1 MHNTSATGIS
11 DETSVGEDFHIGH
24 SDDLRRVGDAL
35 CHRLI
40 LLLRQT
46 PCHVRGSGLPK
57 GPHLGRMI
65 HCGPKQKAKRLF
77 GNEKSLGWGA

>member
-57 GPHLGRMI
+57 GPHLGHMI
-65 HCGPKQKAKRLF
+65 RYGPILKAKQPFGKQK
-77 GNEKSLGWGA
+77 S

>member
-11 DETSVGEDFHIGH
+11 DETSVGEDRHTGH

-40 LLLRQT
+40 LLLRTQ
-46 PCHVRGSGLPK
+46 PRRVADRDCS
-57 GPHLGRMI
+57 
-65 HCGPKQKAKRLF
+65 KAPTLVI
-77 GNEKSLGWGA
+77 

>member
-11 DETSVGEDFHIGH
+11 DETSVGEDRHIGH

-40 LLLRQT
+40 LLLRTQ
-46 PCHVRGSGLPK
+46 PHIVRGSRLPK
-57 GPHLGRMI
+57 GAHLGHMI
-65 HCGPKQKAKRLF
+65 HCGPILKAKRLF
-77 GNEKSLGWGA
+77 GNEKS

>member
-40 LLLRQT
+40 LLLRTQ
-46 PCHVRGSGLPK
+46 
-57 GPHLGRMI
+57 PHRVADRD
-65 HCGPKQKAKRLF
+65 C
-77 GNEKSLGWGA
+77 S